1 QETPFYDYQTPTGPT
16 RNASDGDA
24 ESPFFES
31 TVSTSIIFQS
41 QYSNRPRS
49 TSPVKRSTLEL
60 LQKPVK
66 FIRMD
71 ELKVEENIQKTF
83 NRIFDIS
90 YGDKFIPN
98 AVEKETR
105 ASGQRAMSGWFL
117 EHLDGKAAYYMEELA
132 ALLKINDAARYP
144 EKGGA
149 RESAW
154 NLNIHGPLLE
164 LALKP
169 LKSLKREL
177 LTYARISPP
186 FIPELRT
193 DSFYDIISSKMVD
206 FGIHSATYQQ
216 GLNAVPHNK

>member
-1 QETPFYDYQTPTGPT
+1 MPTPPPSDMTQEASRKSRRRSPKRPRQDNTPEENISQDTPFYDNQTPTGPT

-24 ESPFFES
+24 ESPFFKS
-31 TVSTSIIFQS
+31 TVSTSIIFHIS
-41 QYSNRPRS
+41 IFKS
-49 TSPVKRSTLEL
+49 
-60 LQKPVK
+60 
-66 FIRMD
+66 
-71 ELKVEENIQKTF
+71 
-83 NRIFDIS
+83 IFDIS

-117 EHLDGKAAYYMEELA
+117 EHLDGKTAYYMEELA

-154 NLNIHGPLLE
+154 NLDIHGPLLE
-164 LALKP
+164 LALKQ

-177 LTYARISPP
+177 LTHARISPP

-193 DSFYDIISSKMVD
+193 DSFYDIISCKMVD

-216 GLNAVPHNK
+216 GLDAVPHNK